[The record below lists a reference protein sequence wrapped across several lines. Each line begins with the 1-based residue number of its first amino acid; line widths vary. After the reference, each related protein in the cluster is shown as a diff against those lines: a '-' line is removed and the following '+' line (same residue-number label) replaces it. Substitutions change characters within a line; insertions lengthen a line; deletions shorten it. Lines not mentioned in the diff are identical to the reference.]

1 MKFSEFDIKSCL
13 IKAVEAMGYEDT
25 TDIQERVIPEA
36 LKGGDV
42 IAQAPTGTG
51 KTCAFG
57 LPILN
62 NIIES
67 DATVQ
72 ALIISP
78 TRELANQ
85 ITNDFKNYAKYLEGV
100 RIVSVY
106 GGEDITKQITQ
117 LKRRPQIIVST
128 PGRLMDHL
136 ERHTIKLDNVK
147 TLVLDEADEM
157 LNMGFRED
165 IDAILKQ
172 VNNEH
177 QTMLFSATY
186 SDEIR
191 KICEEYLHDPVQIRT
206 TADTITVDT
215 VDQYYCLVKE
225 NDKIELMSRLID
237 VNDFNIMMVF
247 CNTKRAVDEVTSGL
261 MQRGYVVEGL
271 HGDMKQMQRDRT
283 MARFKDGLVNILVCS
298 DVAARGLDVSGV
310 DCVFN
315 YDVPEDEEYYVHRI
329 GRTGRA
335 KAKGLA
341 ITLVTPDEKYRL
353 RSIIAYSKATIN
365 KLDIP
370 GLNKVLRVRINR
382 VINKATTLEIDKD
395 SKDYKMVND
404 EIHNNIVNMGLNP
417 YDVINGLILMQ
428 LNELKEIEVIK
439 EEHDRRK
446 TASGDVR
453 VFINLGRNDGMS
465 VRDLLNL
472 VSVKAGIKRDDINNA
487 ELHDDFSFFEV
498 SKKKIDG
505 VLYAFNKVKLGPK
518 RIVVEEAKA
527 RPGSGKSSSRN
538 SSKNS
543 SKNSSRGG
551 SSKSSTSRRD
561 DKNRNNKNTSRE
573 KQSGRGT
580 SKTSSSR
587 QKSKRS

>member
-1 MKFSEFDIKSCL
+1 MKFSEFEVKSCL
-13 IKAVEAMGYEDT
+13 IKAVEAMGYEEA

-36 LKGGDV
+36 IKGVDL

-62 NIIES
+62 NIVES
-67 DATVQ
+67 EAVVQ

-85 ITNDFKNYAKYLEGV
+85 ITNDLKSYAKYLEGV

-106 GGEDITKQITQ
+106 GGEDIGKQITQ
-117 LKRRPQIIVST
+117 LKRKPQIIVST

-147 TLVLDEADEM
+147 TLILDEADEM

-165 IDAILKQ
+165 IDSILKQ
-172 VNNEH
+172 VNGVH
-177 QTMLFSATY
+177 QTMLFSATF

-191 KICEEYLHDPVQIRT
+191 KICEEYLKNPIHIKT
-206 TADTITVDT
+206 TTDTITVDT
-215 VDQYYCLVKE
+215 VDQYYCMVKE

-237 VNDFNIMMVF
+237 VNDFNIIMVF
-247 CNTKRAVDEVTSGL
+247 CNTKKGVDEVTSGL

-283 MARFKDGLVNILVCS
+283 MARFKDGLVNILVAS
-298 DVAARGLDVSGV
+298 DVAARGLDINNV

-335 KAKGLA
+335 KKQGLA
-341 ITLVTPDEKYRL
+341 ITLVTPDERYRL
-353 RSIIAYSKATIN
+353 RSIIAYSKAVIN
-365 KLDIP
+365 KMDIP

-382 VINKATTLEIDKD
+382 VINKATSLDVDVD
-395 SKDYKMVND
+395 SKNYRMVND
-404 EIHNNIVNMGLNP
+404 EIYNNIVSKELNP

-428 LNELKEIEVIK
+428 LNELKEIENVK
-439 EEHDRRK
+439 EARDRTVTK
-446 TASGDVR
+446 SGDIR
-453 VFINLGRNDGMS
+453 VFINLGKNDGFTLK
-465 VRDLLNL
+465 DLLGL
-472 VSVKAGIKRDDINNA
+472 ISKVSGVRRDDINNM

-498 SKKKIDG
+498 TKKKIDAL
-505 VLYAFNKVKLGPK
+505 LYTFSKVKLGKK
-518 RIVVEEAKA
+518 RVVVEEAKT
-527 RPGSGKSSSRN
+527 RPIDKKSKSKKT
-538 SSKNS
+538 SSK
-543 SKNSSRGG
+543 
-551 SSKSSTSRRD
+551 T
-561 DKNRNNKNTSRE
+561 
-573 KQSGRGT
+573 T
-580 SKTSSSR
+580 SKTT
-587 QKSKRS
+587 SKKTNKTNKKTKKIKK